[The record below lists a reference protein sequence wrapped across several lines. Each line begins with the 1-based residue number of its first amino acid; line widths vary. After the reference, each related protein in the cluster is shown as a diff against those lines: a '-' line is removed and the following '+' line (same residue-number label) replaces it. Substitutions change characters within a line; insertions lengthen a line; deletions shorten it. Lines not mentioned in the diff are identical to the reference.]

1 MSAATEL
8 LQTRSNAKPA
18 AYSESAFNRARD
30 EWNDRIGGTIRGA
43 RNWRLA
49 AFASFAV
56 AGLAIVGLI
65 YQSSK
70 SAVVPYYVRVAENGQ
85 PFVVGV
91 VPEVF
96 SPSLNEVRWQLG
108 TWLEWVRSTPLDSVV
123 VKRNYKNAMYFM
135 RQAAANKL
143 NEWAQKDP
151 RLQNIGRETV
161 EFSLVGIAPISGS
174 KSYQARWKEFY
185 RNSEGGLKEEQRW
198 VATFDVDVVPP
209 ATADQIQRNPIGLYI
224 KDFQWTREQ

>member
-8 LQTRSNAKPA
+8 LQARSMTKPA
-18 AYSESAFNRARD
+18 AYPDSAFNRARA

-49 AFASFAV
+49 AFAAFTV
-56 AGLAIVGLI
+56 AALSIIGLI

-70 SAVVPYYVRVAENGQ
+70 SSVVPYYVRVAENGQ
-85 PFVVGV
+85 PFVVGA

-96 SPSLNEVRWQLG
+96 SPTLNEVRWQLG

-123 VKRNYKNAMYFM
+123 VKKNYQSAMYFM

-161 EFSLVGIAPISGS
+161 EFSLTGIAPISGS
-174 KSYQARWKEFY
+174 KSYQARWKEFF
-185 RNSEGGLKEEQRW
+185 RNSEGGMKEEQHW
-198 VATFDVDVVPP
+198 VATFDVEVQPP
-209 ATADQIQRNPIGLYI
+209 ATADLIQRNPIGLYI